1 MQPSNAK
8 IVWAY
13 GRLIPYLKGMIYR
26 SRYISTF
33 DKDRL
38 MNRLEDMKEELD
50 DVVKREGNIIPF
62 PVSVQKEMEKK
73 KGKNGS

>member
-13 GRLIPYLKGMIYR
+13 GRIVPYLKGMIWR
-26 SRYISTF
+26 SRFISTF

-38 MNRLEDMKEELD
+38 MNRLDDMKEELD
-50 DVVKREGNIIPF
+50 DVIKREGNIVPF

-73 KGKNGS
+73 RNKGGS